1 MWKSTSARS
10 FRPAELHTI
19 NDMIGVPIYYNLA
32 LVPTDNVSGMDA
44 EILIQLAEGHRPSA
58 EYMQRD
64 APEAAA
70 ALSRARPSI
79 SRPPT
84 SSARC

>member
-1 MWKSTSARS
+1 
-10 FRPAELHTI
+10 
-19 NDMIGVPIYYNLA
+19 MIGVPISYNLA

-44 EILIQLAEGHRPSA
+44 EILIQLNDGHRPSGD
-58 EYMQRD
+58 YMRTMRD
-64 APEAAA
+64 RAARR
-70 ALSRARPSI
+70 LPGLRRSI